1 MPARFQFRLES
12 LLRVRQSLE
21 EEAKRKLARI
31 IVARNQAQAQVDE
44 LVAAHQAALAGRRTE
59 PNAVVDLDRWRALE
73 RYLLVLERRTEAARE
88 AVKALEAQVAEA
100 RQVFLKAHQD
110 HLILQ
115 RLKERR
121 QEQHALE
128 LLQEETRNLDE
139 IAVLRHHYALSHAKP

>member
-21 EEAKRKLARI
+21 EEAKRQLSRTI
-31 IVARNQAQAQVDE
+31 LARNQGQAQVDE
-44 LVAAHQAALAGRRTE
+44 LLASQQAALGSRRTE
-59 PNAVVDLDRWRALE
+59 LNHVVDLDQWRALE
-73 RYLLVLERRTEAARE
+73 RFLLVLERRILAARE
-88 AVKALEAQVAEA
+88 ALAGLEAQVLEA
-100 RQVFLKAHQD
+100 RRVLLKAHQD

-128 LLQEETRNLDE
+128 LLHEETRELDE
-139 IAVLRHHYALSHAKP
+139 IAVLRHHYTLSNATP